1 MHTFSKP
8 DFEPMFADNIT
19 WHNDSLKQEAE
30 EQCGDDHECL
40 FDVASTN
47 DLSVGI
53 VTKDISVQLV
63 NETNAL
69 GKRKQIQSNLYLVCP
84 SIYMIH
90 VGEDMFS
97 LVRCQMPVSPISKV
111 LCLSY
116 KTRYF
121 NKVHYYYYYYY
132 YYHFIKN
139 YNYQSIYPQKIIMKK
154 ITLVKITQKSV
165 QITPSPTI
173 S

>member
-8 DFEPMFADNIT
+8 DFEPIFADNIT

-47 DLSVGI
+47 DLSVGL

-69 GKRKQIQSNLYLVCP
+69 GKRIVIQ
-84 SIYMIH
+84 
-90 VGEDMFS
+90 
-97 LVRCQMPVSPISKV
+97 
-111 LCLSY
+111 
-116 KTRYF
+116 
-121 NKVHYYYYYYY
+121 
-132 YYHFIKN
+132 
-139 YNYQSIYPQKIIMKK
+139 
-154 ITLVKITQKSV
+154 
-165 QITPSPTI
+165 
-173 S
+173 